1 MRNKANA
8 VESKNAFVRREQDVM
23 KSMMGD
29 RPTVPAEMKRFN
41 AFMSNNGDTAE
52 AMCEKLTSGIDKKAF
67 PVC

>member
-8 VESKNAFVRREQDVM
+8 VESKNAFVKREQEVL

-29 RPTVPAEMKRFN
+29 RPKVPAAMKEFN

-52 AMCEKLTSGIDKKAF
+52 AMCTKLTSGIDHKAF